1 MITKPFIDRRI
12 FSQIDLALIC
22 ILALI
27 MGAGLLGLYSATH
40 SQVDLPYQGIFRK
53 QILWLPIALCVFLSV
68 NAIHYNRFSRWAYW
82 IYGITIIF
90 LIAVLVM
97 GKQVQGARR
106 WLCFGPFIFQPS
118 ELAKLSVVLAISK
131 LTSNVETHKSTHLS
145 LGVSLIGLGMTL
157 LPAVLVLVQPDL
169 GSAIII
175 VLIGISLL
183 VLNKMPLRIL
193 LVGIF
198 LASVCS
204 PFVYNH
210 LHEYQK
216 ARVRAFLNPGM
227 DPTGT
232 GYHINQSKIA
242 IGSGQLLGKGFK
254 QSTQTRL
261 HYLPEHYTDFIFSV
275 VAEEWGFLGA
285 CVLIVLYLL
294 LILRSTEIALY
305 SKDTFG
311 YSLCIGASV
320 YLFWHVLI
328 NLGMVTGLLPVVGV
342 PLLFVSYGGSSLVAA
357 IASFG
362 LVQNVHMRRFLYK
375 GT

>member
-1 MITKPFIDRRI
+1 
-12 FSQIDLALIC
+12 
-22 ILALI
+22 
-27 MGAGLLGLYSATH
+27 
-40 SQVDLPYQGIFRK
+40 
-53 QILWLPIALCVFLSV
+53 
-68 NAIHYNRFSRWAYW
+68 
-82 IYGITIIF
+82 
-90 LIAVLVM
+90 
-97 GKQVQGARR
+97 
-106 WLCFGPFIFQPS
+106 
-118 ELAKLSVVLAISK
+118 
-131 LTSNVETHKSTHLS
+131 
-145 LGVSLIGLGMTL
+145 
-157 LPAVLVLVQPDL
+157 
-169 GSAIII
+169 
-175 VLIGISLL
+175 
-183 VLNKMPLRIL
+183 
-193 LVGIF
+193 
-198 LASVCS
+198 
-204 PFVYNH
+204 
-210 LHEYQK
+210 
-216 ARVRAFLNPGM
+216 M

-311 YSLCIGASV
+311 YSLCIGSSV